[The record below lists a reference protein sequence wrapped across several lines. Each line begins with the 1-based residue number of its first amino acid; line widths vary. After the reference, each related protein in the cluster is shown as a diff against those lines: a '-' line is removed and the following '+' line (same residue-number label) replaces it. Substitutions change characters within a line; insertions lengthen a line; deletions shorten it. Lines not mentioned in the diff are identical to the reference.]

1 MSRKEKDKNSTVSGV
16 TGTTGAKSIEHL
28 SAVSHVEK
36 TEKTSAISA
45 IKGIDSSVK
54 THSIGE
60 ITSANKEKIFQMLHE
75 EADKLFKTTKITEK
89 KRNVIEK
96 AVQMAI
102 DSAVVDEKES
112 KAK

>member
-1 MSRKEKDKNSTVSGV
+1 MAQKDNDKNSAISGV
-16 TGTTGAKSIEHL
+16 TGATSTQSIEHL

-45 IKGIDSSVK
+45 IKGVDSSTK
-54 THSIGE
+54 THNIGE
-60 ITSANKEKIFQMLHE
+60 VTSENKEKIFKMLHE
-75 EADKLFKTTKITEK
+75 EADKLFRTTKITEQ

-112 KAK
+112 EAK